1 MILEMLEWGIFPVE
15 IIILDSCMEQGFYE
29 GKMCNFARHLH
40 PLLQGNFTVEMN
52 MVFIVEP
59 RSVFY
64 LFS

>member
-1 MILEMLEWGIFPVE
+1 VE
-15 IIILDSCMEQGFYE
+15 IHYPGFVEQGFYE

>member
-1 MILEMLEWGIFPVE
+1 MLEWDIFPVE
-15 IIILDSCMEQGFYE
+15 IHYPGFVEQGFYE